1 MEQISGPSSLSFT
14 TSLFSR
20 FFSPLSQ
27 ELRYKIGTDIIF
39 DKNMYEIQSSLSKYF
54 VFLGDFRR
62 FFYFVL
68 KQTVMWNCLYSAKM
82 KMTLENSRS
91 LKPETFE
98 STYNITSLLNYSHL
112 FLVFRVFQTNS
123 CLNSIS
129 SRTVSRWSKVF
140 GYFLSSEIF
149 FIIARNVEIFS
160 HFYGSLNLKT
170 FLDSLSLQLKKEHL
184 VLILKL
190 LSRSFC
196 WCKPLKERFR

>member
-1 MEQISGPSSLSFT
+1 MSVFSQNEDDTWKLTIFKTGNIWVNLQHCLLS
-14 TSLFSR
+14 
-20 FFSPLSQ
+20 
-27 ELRYKIGTDIIF
+27 
-39 DKNMYEIQSSLSKYF
+39 
-54 VFLGDFRR
+54 
-62 FFYFVL
+62 
-68 KQTVMWNCLYSAKM
+68 
-82 KMTLENSRS
+82 
-91 LKPETFE
+91 
-98 STYNITSLLNYSHL
+98 SLLNYSHL